1 LEGPA
6 LTPMVVRVM
15 RWPRP
20 RWIAAALAGV
30 ILLSAGV
37 AQGRHFLRDE
47 AYGSVALVCRVS
59 TSEKLVALTFDD
71 GPDPTYTPT
80 VLRLLDQADAKATF
94 FLIGQHAQA
103 HPALVR
109 DEVAAGM
116 QVGDHT
122 WSHPHLTA
130 LSTTAATSEIEQGR
144 AALEAAGAGAIQLF
158 RAPYGLITPQELTVV
173 EGQGLTPVHWSLALD
188 HWTNWADSSAAARS
202 VADEVRPGDIVLAHD
217 ARDGDIDRVSTMR
230 IVQAL
235 LPLLQQRGY
244 ELVTVSELLA
254 AGKHVDATPSPWF
267 WQEGFTCPDG

>member
-1 LEGPA
+1 
-6 LTPMVVRVM
+6 M

-20 RWIAAALAGV
+20 RWIAGSLAGV
-30 ILLSAGV
+30 ILLSTGV
-37 AQGRHFLRDE
+37 AQTRHSLRD
-47 AYGSVALVCRVS
+47 ARYGSVALVCRVT
-59 TSEKLVALTFDD
+59 TSERMVALTFDD

-80 VLRLLDQADAKATF
+80 VLRLLAQADAKATF

-103 HPALVR
+103 QPALVR

-116 QVGDHT
+116 QIGDHT

-130 LSTTAATSEIEQGR
+130 LSATAATSEVEHGR
-144 AALEAAGAGAIQLF
+144 RALQAAGAGAIQLF
-158 RAPYGLITPQELTVV
+158 RAPYGLITPEELAVV
-173 EGQGLTPVHWSLALD
+173 ESQGLTTVHWSLALD
-188 HWTNWADSSAAARS
+188 RWTDWADPVAAARS
-202 VADEVRPGDIVLAHD
+202 IADEIRPGDIVLAHD
-217 ARDGDIDRVSTMR
+217 ARDGGIGRASTVR

-235 LPLLQQRGY
+235 LPLLHQRGY